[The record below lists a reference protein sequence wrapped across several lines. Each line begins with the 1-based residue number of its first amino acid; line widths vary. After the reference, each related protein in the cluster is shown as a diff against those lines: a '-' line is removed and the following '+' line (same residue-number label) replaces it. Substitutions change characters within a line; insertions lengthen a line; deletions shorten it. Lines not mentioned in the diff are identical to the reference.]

1 MRWGLCCR
9 LGFNCEPKLDDCA
22 MATQLTNNSVKVM
35 ETAKAHFESGRA
47 DLVVA
52 ELGPLLL
59 DEAGVAGKGPLSR
72 PKSILEGLQVLQ
84 VSPSQL
90 LCCMTA

>member
-1 MRWGLCCR
+1 MIV
-9 LGFNCEPKLDDCA
+9 
-22 MATQLTNNSVKVM
+22 QLTERSVKVM
-35 ETAKAHFESGRA
+35 ETAKAHFECGRA

-52 ELGPLLL
+52 ELRPLLL

-84 VSPSQL
+84 VRPLQVP
-90 LCCMTA
+90 